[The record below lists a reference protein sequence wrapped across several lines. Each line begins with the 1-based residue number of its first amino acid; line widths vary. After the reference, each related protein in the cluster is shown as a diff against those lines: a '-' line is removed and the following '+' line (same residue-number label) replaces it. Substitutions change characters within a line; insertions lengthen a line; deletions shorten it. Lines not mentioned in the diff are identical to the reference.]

1 MGILFVADALTWT
14 MYSVCVCVQA
24 DEGPVEEGGQPETQ
38 GAAGEEQERPAG
50 GGRQEERGQSER
62 ELAADKGTKGGS

>member
-62 ELAADKGTKGGS
+62 ELAADKGTEGGS